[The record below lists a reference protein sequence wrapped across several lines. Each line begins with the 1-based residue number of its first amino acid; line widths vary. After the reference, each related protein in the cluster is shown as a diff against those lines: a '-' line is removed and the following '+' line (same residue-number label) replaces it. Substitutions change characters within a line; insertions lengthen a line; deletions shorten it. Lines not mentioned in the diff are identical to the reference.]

1 MRKKTFAIK
10 HDEGSPLSRRD
21 IQYDL
26 LRNIFSNDQ
35 RVFTNPFSTS
45 ESDAKVTFRD
55 LYVQALVQS
64 PRCSRA
70 LRDKLQDM
78 PEFGTDF
85 AMISLLANVG
95 RVNTTMTCTCK
106 VLLLFVVYTDDG
118 VACSPSGDE
127 DVVEDVSSCPC
138 TPDPRRESPG
148 RASHQKPPEGLRPED
163 RDGQD
168 AGYSI

>member
-1 MRKKTFAIK
+1 MFFSFAIK
-10 HDEGSPLSRRD
+10 KDEGQALSRRD
-21 IQYDL
+21 IQYDFL
-26 LRNIFSNDQ
+26 HSIFFDAQ
-35 RVFTNPFSTS
+35 RVFTNPFATS

-70 LRDKLQDM
+70 LKDKLQEK

-106 VLLLFVVYTDDG
+106 VPASSLYTDDG
-118 VACSPSGDE
+118 
-127 DVVEDVSSCPC
+127 
-138 TPDPRRESPG
+138 
-148 RASHQKPPEGLRPED
+148 L
-163 RDGQD
+163 
-168 AGYSI
+168 